1 MIMKRWD
8 ETTSKIRELLD
19 EIIYDPLFDIA
30 GKIFFKEKEFYL
42 LAKYVNSGNET
53 ITGMIIYPN
62 YECQIYKMDA
72 IDNVM
77 ASIAWTRD
85 YCHETAYIP
94 PDNYTG
100 IDIRSV
106 DQRFVM
112 ILNQAFHAINARF
125 KLVDQ
130 APSLKS
136 ATIFVHVK
144 DNPPSMKILEQYFEQ
159 LPPEHQTM
167 EVQKKLY
174 TDTGFKHA
182 DAGVASFPDFAN
194 DMENG
199 TIFVDNINPDD
210 SRSIH
215 HAIYVTDRDIDMPGI
230 IDATLRVMSYC
241 VTEPFPFDGKKSY
254 DNAIKQITIDII
266 PYLIEHEVL
275 EKEWID
281 VASRLKREMKHR
293 SK

>member
-1 MIMKRWD
+1 MNTDRWHA
-8 ETTSKIRELLD
+8 
-19 EIIYDPLFDIA
+19 IIEQLQGMMDDVVYDPLFDIA
-30 GKIFFKEKEFYL
+30 GKIFFKNKPFG
-42 LAKYVNSGNET
+42 VRVQFVQFGNDT

-62 YECQIYKMDA
+62 YECQIYKF
-72 IDNVM
+72 V
-77 ASIAWTRD
+77 ASSSFIEKLPELIRYYKSIT
-85 YCHETAYIP
+85 YTP

-112 ILNQAFHAINARF
+112 IINQAFHAINARF

-144 DNPPSMKILEQYFEQ
+144 DNPSSMKLLEQYFEQ
-159 LPPEHQTM
+159 LPPDHQTM
-167 EVQKKLY
+167 DVQKKFY
-174 TDTGFKHA
+174 TDKGIKHF
-182 DAGVASFPDFAN
+182 DAGTASFPDFAN
-194 DMENG
+194 DMEKG
-199 TIFVDNINPDD
+199 MVFIDNISPDD
-210 SRSIH
+210 TRAIH
-215 HAIYVTDRDIDMPGI
+215 HAIYVTGRDIDMPGI
-230 IDATLRVMSYC
+230 IDATFRIISYG
-241 VTEPFPFDGKKSY
+241 VTEPFPFDCKKAY
-254 DNAIKQITIDII
+254 DDATKQIGIDII

-281 VASRLKREMKHR
+281 VASRLKREIKHR